1 MMLRLSFVQSLHSH
15 DKKKHFTSILNNIR
29 RDHPRFVDEQK
40 IESWAPG
47 PNWSPGLEALPNG
60 IKL

>member
-1 MMLRLSFVQSLHSH
+1 MMLRLSFVDSLYIPMI
-15 DKKKHFTSILNNIR
+15 KKTLYEHLKNIR

-47 PNWSPGLEALPNG
+47 PNWSPGLETLPNG

>member
-1 MMLRLSFVQSLHSH
+1 MI
-15 DKKKHFTSILNNIR
+15 KKTLYEHLKNIR

-60 IKL
+60 IKVLNDDLN

>member
-1 MMLRLSFVQSLHSH
+1 MLCLSFVQSLYIPMI
-15 DKKKHFTSILNNIR
+15 KKHFTSILNNIR

-47 PNWSPGLEALPNG
+47 PNWSPGLAALPNG
-60 IKL
+60 KKL